1 MKTLVSKEHILVHT
15 IVLVLAVLAAGV
27 PADAQQAPAARP
39 ASDGQSVLSTLVA
52 DLEQHNP
59 ELAAA
64 RREVDI
70 RIARIAPAGAPP
82 DPIVSVGYMSGF
94 LRPPFFPS
102 TDTPNG
108 GRQIGVTQE
117 LPYPGKLALRS
128 RVAATEADATR
139 WSYEDTRL
147 RLIAELKASYI
158 DYLRVA
164 RTLAI
169 IDRNKAVLEQIRAT
183 AEARFTVNKATQQDV
198 LRAQTELSVL
208 IGQTASLEL
217 DRTMLQAEINRLLY
231 RSPDAPVPVGDL
243 TEVDPVSPTLDALS
257 AMAVDRYPALKRDE
271 QLINRGQQALTLAR
285 KDQLPDFG
293 ISFSTQKYVG
303 GMPWMYSVDFMV
315 TVPIFFERKQRPMVA
330 EAAAS
335 LESAN
340 RMRDSTRSD
349 VIARVTQEYAALA
362 TSRRLVELYSGSVL
376 PQARL
381 TLESASAAYEV
392 GNVDFLTLVTNFTN
406 VLNYEISYEEQ
417 QARYRQALA
426 RLEPLAGREFIK

>member
-1 MKTLVSKEHILVHT
+1 MLRTRA
-15 IVLVLAVLAAGV
+15 IVLAFAMVVVGV
-27 PADAQQAPAARP
+27 PAAAQQASADRPAAG
-39 ASDGQSVLSTLVA
+39 SQSVLTTLVA
-52 DLEQHNP
+52 DLEQRNP

-64 RREVDI
+64 RREVDM
-70 RIARIAPAGAPP
+70 RVARIAPAGAPP
-82 DPIVSVGYMSGF
+82 DPTVSVGYLSDF
-94 LRPPFFPS
+94 PRPPSVGS
-102 TDTPNG
+102 TEARNPG
-108 GRQIGVTQE
+108 GQIGISQE

-128 RVAATEADATR
+128 RVATTEADATR

-158 DYLRVA
+158 DYLRVT

-169 IDRNKAVLEQIRAT
+169 IERNKTVLEQIQAT

-217 DRTMLQAEINRLLY
+217 DRTMLQTEINRLLY
-231 RSPDAPVPVGDL
+231 RSPDAPVPIGEVA
-243 TEVDPVSPTLDALS
+243 EVDPVSPSLDALR
-257 AMAVDRYPALKRDE
+257 ALAVDRYPALKRDE

-293 ISFSTQKYVG
+293 INFATQKYVG

-335 LESAN
+335 LEAAT

-349 VIARVTQEYAALA
+349 VTARVTQEYAALA
-362 TSRRLVELYSGSVL
+362 TSRRLVELYGGSVL

-392 GNVDFLTLVTNFTN
+392 GSVDFLTLVTNFTN
-406 VLNYEISYEEQ
+406 VLNDEVSYEEQ

-426 RLEPLAGREFIK
+426 RLEPLVGREFIK